1 MAIFAGV
8 ENAAALHLYGD
19 DVEGKMVV
27 GTAGLG
33 VEIDAMDVYGEFV
46 LRFR

>member
-33 VEIDAMDVYGEFV
+33 IDVDAADIYGEFV